1 MLPTAEITAEEF
13 VEIYD
18 QTVCVDFFSLFFRHL
33 RLKIGGN

>member
-18 QTVCVDFFSLFFRHL
+18 QTVCVDFFFLFSVTYA
-33 RLKIGGN
+33 